1 MMTKQGS
8 RAVFD
13 SLLAK
18 THVQHALVQPD
29 GRHNEFP
36 AVSLRQFS
44 CHCSRANTLRPW
56 LPWFSLMRP
65 QTAFKPP
72 TTR

>member
-1 MMTKQGS
+1 MMIKQGS

-36 AVSLRQFS
+36 TVSLRHLS
-44 CHCSRANTLRPW
+44 CHRSKANTLRPW
-56 LPWFSLMRP
+56 LPWSSSMRLR
-65 QTAFKPP
+65 TAFKPP
-72 TTR
+72 TT